1 MLPLDVCP
9 SPALP
14 LMDPPCTACC
24 TAYCTACSAWEAVR
38 HAKRPRVHTLIA
50 TSDIHMVHK
59 LRMSRDEVSSSSLDP
74 KLELLEDSIAEQCD
88 GLDV

>member
-1 MLPLDVCP
+1 
-9 SPALP
+9 
-14 LMDPPCTACC
+14 
-24 TAYCTACSAWEAVR
+24 
-38 HAKRPRVHTLIA
+38 
-50 TSDIHMVHK
+50 MVHK